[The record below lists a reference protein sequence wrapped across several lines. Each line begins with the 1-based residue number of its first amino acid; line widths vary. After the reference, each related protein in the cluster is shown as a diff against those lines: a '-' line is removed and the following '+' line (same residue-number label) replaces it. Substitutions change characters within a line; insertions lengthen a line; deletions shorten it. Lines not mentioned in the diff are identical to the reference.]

1 MPSEAQIKET
11 FGFRLAQARRMSGI
25 SLRGLEAK
33 LDGVVTAAALHK
45 YEQGK
50 MLPGSEVLNSLC
62 RVFGQKADFF
72 FRPATV
78 SLEKVEFRKR
88 STLGAKAEEAIKET
102 AADFFERYLEIEE
115 LLGVGG
121 KFDNPLAGVVI
132 RKPEE
137 IEKAAVQLR
146 KAWKLG
152 LDALPGV
159 VTLLEEHHVKVF
171 ETDAPESFDG
181 FAGFAGEVPVIAL
194 NANFPND
201 RKRLT
206 ALHELAHLVLKF
218 DGIEPKAVEKLC
230 HRFAAAV
237 LMPESEFRR
246 EFGGKRT
253 HISKHELVDLKER
266 FGLSCG
272 AIMMRAAALKLI
284 APSTL
289 QRFHVLWSKWYG
301 KKNEPGVW
309 ELAERAE
316 RFETLVYRA
325 ASNGDISLS
334 KAAYLLRKPLADFE
348 RSLEVVP

>member
-1 MPSEAQIKET
+1 MN
-11 FGFRLAQARRMSGI
+11 GV
-25 SLRGLEAK
+25 SLRDLASR
-33 LDGVVTAAALHK
+33 LDGLVTAAALHK

-50 MLPGSEVLNSLC
+50 MLPGSEVLNALC
-62 RVFGQKADFF
+62 GIFRQKADYF
-72 FRPATV
+72 FRPLTV
-78 SLEKVEFRKR
+78 SLDKVEFRKR
-88 STLGAKAEEAIKET
+88 TALGVRAEEAIKES
-102 AADFFERYLEIEE
+102 AADFIERYLEIED

-121 KFDNPLAGVVI
+121 KFENPLVDVVI
-132 RKPEE
+132 QKAGD
-137 IEKAAVQLR
+137 IEKAALQLR

-159 VTLLEEHHVKVF
+159 VSLLEEHHVKVF
-171 ETDAPESFDG
+171 DTEAPASFDG
-181 FAGFAGEVPVIAL
+181 FAGWAGDVPVIAL
-194 NANFPND
+194 NATFPND

-206 ALHELAHLVLKF
+206 ALHELAHLTLRF
-218 DGIEPKAVEKLC
+218 EGFEARETEKLC

-253 HISKHELVDLKER
+253 HISKHELVELKER

-272 AIMMRAAALKLI
+272 AIMMRAAALELI
-284 APSTL
+284 APGTL
-289 QRFHVLWSKWYG
+289 QRFFMMW
-301 KKNEPGVW
+301 KKCYRKSEPGVW
-309 ELAERAE
+309 ALPESTE

-334 KAAYLLRKPLADFE
+334 KAAYLLRQPLTNFE